1 MPGGSNWKTGQRRRK
16 CLLGCG
22 RWAVRPG
29 TLCRRCREWVAWQ
42 KKDAPQRA
50 RRTRREDGERGNDE

>member
-1 MPGGSNWKTGQRRRK
+1 MPGGSNWKKGQRRRK

-29 TLCRRCREWVAWQ
+29 TLCRRCREWVARQ
-42 KKDAPQRA
+42 KQDAPQRTRRA
-50 RRTRREDGERGNDE
+50 RRDEE